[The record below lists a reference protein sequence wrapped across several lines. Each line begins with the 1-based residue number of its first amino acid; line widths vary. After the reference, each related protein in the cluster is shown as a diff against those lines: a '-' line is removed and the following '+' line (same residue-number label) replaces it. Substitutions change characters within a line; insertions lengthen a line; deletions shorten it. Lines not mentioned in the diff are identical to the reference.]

1 MGFRASSTVKD
12 QRSNLDYALT
22 PSAGRGNSAGM
33 HHKWIHG
40 FVAVLGTVSTACQ
53 SSPEPTQAKPE
64 TVTQS
69 AKPAPSATATPT
81 AAAPGAQPA
90 AGTVPAA
97 GTATAAGT
105 AMPAAG
111 TEAAAAQ
118 PAAGA
123 EGSALATE
131 LKAGDPAPQIKM
143 ALQDGKTLDLAS
155 LKGKQVVLYFYPKD
169 DTAGC
174 TAEAQGIRD
183 QWQAFEKAGVQV
195 YGVSRQDAA
204 SHTAFIEKHKLPFSL
219 VVDGDGSVTKAFG
232 VPVSGGE
239 YAARHTFLIG
249 ADGKIKQ
256 VWRTVNPA
264 EHARELLDAAGVT
277 LAPAAT
283 KAG

>member
-1 MGFRASSTVKD
+1 
-12 QRSNLDYALT
+12 
-22 PSAGRGNSAGM
+22 M

-40 FVAVLGTVSTACQ
+40 FVAVLGTVSAACQ
-53 SSPEPTQAKPE
+53 SSPEPSQAKPE

-69 AKPAPSATATPT
+69 AKPAPSATAAASTPGT
-81 AAAPGAQPA
+81 QPA
-90 AGTVPAA
+90 AGAATAPGSATVEGTVPAA
-97 GTATAAGT
+97 GN
-105 AMPAAG
+105 
-111 TEAAAAQ
+111 EAAAAQ

-131 LKAGDPAPQIKM
+131 LKAGDPAPALTL
-143 ALQDGKTLDLAS
+143 ALQDGKTVDLAS

-169 DTAGC
+169 DTPGC
-174 TAEAQGIRD
+174 TVEAQGIRD
-183 QWQAFEKAGVQV
+183 QWQAFEKAGIQV
-195 YGVSRQDAA
+195 FGVSRQDAA
-204 SHTAFIEKHKLPFSL
+204 SHTAFIEKHKLPFNL

-249 ADGKIKQ
+249 ADGNIKQ

-264 EHARELLDAAGVT
+264 EHARELLEAAGVSP
-277 LAPAAT
+277 APAAT